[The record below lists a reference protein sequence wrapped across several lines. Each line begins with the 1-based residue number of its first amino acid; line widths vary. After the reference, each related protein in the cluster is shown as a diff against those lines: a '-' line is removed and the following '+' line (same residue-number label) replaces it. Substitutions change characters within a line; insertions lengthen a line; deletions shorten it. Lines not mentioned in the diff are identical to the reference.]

1 VTRIRQLLTLAQDE
15 LDTANLLWQ
24 NDRCRACISRSYY
37 AMYHAAQAILATQNL
52 TTKTHRGVIQLF
64 GQYFI
69 KTDKLP
75 IELARAISDAYDLR
89 QLSDYEETILLT
101 NEQAKTI
108 LSSAQLFVREA
119 CLYCEQHRAEESQ

>member
-1 VTRIRQLLTLAQDE
+1 
-15 LDTANLLWQ
+15 
-24 NDRCRACISRSYY
+24 
-37 AMYHAAQAILATQNL
+37 MYHAAQAILATQNL

-101 NEQAKTI
+101 NEQAETI